1 MCIRCFSILL
11 KEKEKLFPYTG
22 IILGNLFS
30 YLMQLF
36 KLSPNLS
43 LTINSLFLLGLYF
56 IKTSL
61 KFSDKTQ
68 FKDFIRDKIYLFLSF
83 FVFYFSSPFFYD
95 WFFQNFSNWKIKILL
110 DLFFYVIGN
119 LFFLLWAKFFNNIK
133 YFFSTPIFPFSLLSF
148 GSITMYFDNYIFFLM
163 TKFLVFTAIGIMDIF
178 SLFLFVSRFS
188 NLKALSLLY
197 GMITLAIALGS
208 LFYNFLV
215 FYHISYKLSYLSI
228 VGLIGL
234 LVYYKFYFSLASKKD
249 FEEVSTSEVQS
260 LPFQGDGNL
269 TLEIFQKRINENLP
283 PHVKKLSKRE
293 SEVLFLYAIQEKNLT
308 EISQILNISRSSVRE
323 YLRRASLKL
332 GVGLTELPKF
342 VKNFFYLSSGEF

>member
-1 MCIRCFSILL
+1 
-11 KEKEKLFPYTG
+11 
-22 IILGNLFS
+22 
-30 YLMQLF
+30 
-36 KLSPNLS
+36 
-43 LTINSLFLLGLYF
+43 
-56 IKTSL
+56 
-61 KFSDKTQ
+61 
-68 FKDFIRDKIYLFLSF
+68 
-83 FVFYFSSPFFYD
+83 
-95 WFFQNFSNWKIKILL
+95 
-110 DLFFYVIGN
+110 
-119 LFFLLWAKFFNNIK
+119 
-133 YFFSTPIFPFSLLSF
+133 
-148 GSITMYFDNYIFFLM
+148 M
-163 TKFLVFTAIGIMDIF
+163 TKFLVFTAIGIMDIY

-197 GMITLAIALGS
+197 GMITLGIALGS

-283 PHVKKLSKRE
+283 PYVKKLSKRE